1 MNTTAKPQPRNP
13 ETYRKLR
20 TAGLL
25 QLALAMLLG
34 ALASGVLAETAPAL
48 AKYAGNY
55 KYNGS
60 RDQGIEIIDK
70 AVDKSMADVNMVMR
84 LMIKRGIEK
93 RFAETIVIE
102 IPPGKIGVK
111 VGDLNMVTTEVG
123 KSETVK
129 GEDGKTGKVTHSF
142 DGAKIVETVEGD
154 DGKIT
159 SYYELDADGKTL
171 HRSVTVDGPR
181 MSKPLK
187 YKLDYVRK

>member
-1 MNTTAKPQPRNP
+1 VNTTAKSQPRIP
-13 ETYRKLR
+13 ETYRKLWK
-20 TAGLL
+20 TGLA

-34 ALASGVLAETAPAL
+34 AVASAVLAETPPAL

-55 KYNGS
+55 KYNGT

-70 AVDKSMADVNMVMR
+70 AVDRSMADVNMVMR

-93 RFAETIVIE
+93 RFAEAIVIE
-102 IPPGKIGVK
+102 IPPGKIGIK
-111 VGDLNMVTTEVG
+111 VGDLDKVTTEVG

-142 DGAKIVETVEGD
+142 DGAKITETVVGD
-154 DGKIT
+154 DGTIT
-159 SYYELDADGKTL
+159 SVYELDADGKTL
-171 HRSVTVDGPR
+171 HRSVTVNGSR